1 MTTRVSSTWPRPI
14 RFRTTNSCACY
25 ERSAA
30 RHSVWLPPL
39 RNGDAVVFNPVGA
52 YNNTQW
58 QEFIQYRPAIVLVHA
73 SGGVSV
79 VRNRDTLETM
89 MAQERLPASL
99 ATPFP
104 QGLPE

>member
-1 MTTRVSSTWPRPI
+1 LYGPLCMNIDVM
-14 RFRTTNSCACY
+14 
-25 ERSAA
+25 
-30 RHSVWLPPL
+30 RHSAWLPPL

-58 QEFIQYRPAIVLVHA
+58 QEFIQYRPAIVLVQV
-73 SGGVSV
+73 SGEVSV
-79 VRNRDTLETM
+79 LRARDTIETM
-89 MAQERLPASL
+89 LAREQQLPSAL